1 MEEYSIE
8 TLTKRMKEFL
18 EELDYESRISEIADI
33 YPEKKSLYI
42 DWREIDTFDSDL
54 ADYVLEH
61 PYDVISAGE
70 LAVMELVPP
79 SEKFIEKINLR
90 IVNLPVEKD
99 VKVEI
104 RDIRSKH
111 VGKFLRVEG
120 LVRRATEVRPR
131 ITDALFECLRC
142 HHIIKEKQ
150 EGMHLREP
158 LECYKDQGGCGRA
171 RGTTQFKTLTE
182 KSQLID
188 TQKIELQ
195 EMPEE
200 LKGGAQPQRISGWA
214 EDDITGKINVGD
226 RVALNGILRTI
237 IRDERQ
243 KSTKLEIFLDINSFE
258 IKEKEYE
265 EIEISEKDMA
275 EILKL
280 GKSKDVFRKITAS
293 ISPTIYGMLI
303 EKEALAL
310 QLFGGVAKRMPDGT
324 KVRGD
329 IHILFVGDPGTAKS
343 QLLRYI
349 SDLAPRG
356 IYAAGRSSSAAGLTA
371 SAVKDES
378 FGEGRWVLE
387 AGALVL
393 ADMGVACVDEL
404 DKMTPQDRSSMHEV
418 MEQQTVSVAKAGI
431 TATLQARCA
440 ILGAANPKFGRFDE
454 NRYLS
459 EQIELPPTLLSR
471 FDVIFPII
479 DRPKTSEDSLMAD
492 HIIRGHLVGER
503 MKAIGESVEDEETK
517 EFRKSMEPELNPDF
531 LRKYIAYAKQRLFP
545 VMGREAMD
553 VIKEVYMKI
562 RKRGEPAGTSVPIT
576 PRQLEAMIRLAEAS
590 ARARLSDEVI
600 REDAERAIRIVEEYL
615 RKAAGE
621 AGGGFDIDIIATGKS
636 RSQWD
641 AVRTIIDIIRTLSKG
656 ERPAEHEDI
665 IGEAKAV
672 GIDEARAET
681 ILKRLKDEG
690 EIYRKGEKKYM
701 LVNE

>member
-8 TLTKRMKEFL
+8 ALTKRMKEFL
-18 EELDYESRISEIADI
+18 EETEQEHKIAEVADI
-33 YPEKKSLYI
+33 YPEKKSLYM
-42 DWREIDTFDSDL
+42 DWREIDTYDSEL
-54 ADYVLEH
+54 ADYLLEH
-61 PYDVISAGE
+61 PYDVLSAGE
-70 LAVMELVPP
+70 MAVMELTPP
-79 SEKFIEKINLR
+79 SDKAIGKINLR

-111 VGKFLRVEG
+111 VGKFLRIEG

-142 HHIIKEKQ
+142 HHIVKEKQ

-182 KSQLID
+182 KSELID
-188 TQKIELQ
+188 TQKLELQ

-200 LKGGAQPQRISGWA
+200 LKGGAQPQRLNGWV
-214 EDDITGKINVGD
+214 EDDITGKTNVGD
-226 RVALNGILRTI
+226 RVVLNGILRTV

-243 KSTKLEIFLDINSFE
+243 KSTKLEIFLDANSFE

-265 EIEISEKDMA
+265 DIEISDKDEA
-275 EILKL
+275 KITELAQT
-280 GKSKDVFRKITAS
+280 GDVFRKVTAS
-293 ISPTIYGMLI
+293 ISPTIYGMLV

-324 KVRGD
+324 KTRGD

-356 IYAAGRSSSAAGLTA
+356 IYAAGKSSSAAGLTA

-454 NRYLS
+454 NKYLS
-459 EQIELPPTLLSR
+459 EQIDLPPTLLSR

-479 DRPKTSEDSLMAD
+479 DRPKASEDSMMAD

-503 MKAIGESVEDEETK
+503 MRAVGERVEDEEAK
-517 EFRKSMEPELNPDF
+517 EFRKSMEPELDPDF
-531 LRKYIAYAKQRLFP
+531 LRKYIAFAKRRYCP
-545 VMGREAMD
+545 VLGKEAMEA
-553 VIKEVYMKI
+553 IKDAYMKI

-590 ARARLSDEVI
+590 ARARLSSEVT

-621 AGGGFDIDIIATGKS
+621 AGGFDIDIIATGKS

-641 AVRTIIDIIRTLSKG
+641 AVKTIVEIIRRLSKG
-656 ERPAEHEDI
+656 GKPAEHEEI
-665 IGEAKAV
+665 VGEAKAS
-672 GIDEARAET
+672 GIDEAKADT
-681 ILKRLKDEG
+681 ILKKLREEG